1 MFLEHHIRWEPLIP
15 LRKKE
20 VSKLGRERVP
30 YHKVKQQQVKEPSSI
45 GPSERKNAITLREND
60 RKSIATLKK

>member
-30 YHKVKQQQVKEPSSI
+30 YHKVKQQQVKEP
-45 GPSERKNAITLREND
+45 K
-60 RKSIATLKK
+60 